1 MAGIFKW
8 CLKILKTFDKKVI
21 QYAIKTKIF
30 WLEMMKTTF
39 WVKVEFVFNTL
50 SVIYKEKKRGDIIFG
65 QK

>member
-39 WVKVEFVFNTL
+39 WVKVEFVCFTL
-50 SVIYKEKKRGDIIFG
+50 SVI
-65 QK
+65 